1 MDDLKRIKAQEF
13 SLLPTPY
20 SLLPKTQDLIPHQI
34 RTPLTIPIKKSV
46 KLWLTPILDRI
57 LLCKPPQVQR
67 SSNLD
72 TVDQLIHSSVVSGQR
87 SVVSSQWS
95 AVSL

>member
-1 MDDLKRIKAQEF
+1 KECNK
-13 SLLPTPY
+13 LPTPY
-20 SLLPKTQDLIPHQI
+20 QI
-34 RTPLTIPIKKSV
+34 ITPLTIPIKKSV

-72 TVDQLIHSSVVSGQR
+72 NVDQRIHSSVVSGQLCGTGFQP
-87 SVVSSQWS
+87 VT
-95 AVSL
+95 

>member
-1 MDDLKRIKAQEF
+1 M
-13 SLLPTPY
+13 
-20 SLLPKTQDLIPHQI
+20 
-34 RTPLTIPIKKSV
+34 
-46 KLWLTPILDRI
+46 LDRI

-72 TVDQLIHSSVVSGQR
+72 TVDQRIHS

-95 AVSL
+95 VVSGQLCGTGFQPVT